1 MTATDERMT
10 GRTAVPRRRT
20 NPIVKT
26 VRNYLGPILI
36 LLILF
41 IILSSNS
48 PNFLT
53 LGNITNI
60 LQQVS
65 VYGLLSIG
73 LTYII
78 LIGNVD
84 LSIGSTVAFSG
95 CLSVTLLSVLNLN
108 LYLAII
114 LTLLAC
120 MLIGLFNGS
129 CLAYTKLPPFIV
141 TLATQMI
148 VRGLAYIITDGYPV
162 ASTSKAFNEIG
173 SGRWTISVHDG
184 LKIQI
189 PYSVAFLFLAFLVF
203 GIVLSKTRFGRYI
216 YAVGGNQEAAIHSGI
231 NVRKVRIIVYVIA
244 GALAGC
250 GGIILAA
257 RMGSGQPA
265 NVGIGYEGE
274 AIAASVLG
282 GVSFGGGIGTIGCTI
297 IGTLIMGVINNGLNM
312 LRFEY
317 FYQLIVKGAIILFSV
332 YFDSVKD
339 QLPEWRTKIFGK
351 KR

>member
-1 MTATDERMT
+1 MAATDERMT
-10 GRTAVPRRRT
+10 ERTAAPRRRT
-20 NPIVKT
+20 TPIVKT

-65 VYGLLSIG
+65 IYGLLSIG

-120 MLIGLFNGS
+120 MLIGLFNEN
-129 CLAYTKLPPFIV
+129 CLTYK
-141 TLATQMI
+141 
-148 VRGLAYIITDGYPV
+148 
-162 ASTSKAFNEIG
+162 IG
-173 SGRWTISVHDG
+173 RAHV
-184 LKIQI
+184 
-189 PYSVAFLFLAFLVF
+189 
-203 GIVLSKTRFGRYI
+203 
-216 YAVGGNQEAAIHSGI
+216 
-231 NVRKVRIIVYVIA
+231 
-244 GALAGC
+244 
-250 GGIILAA
+250 
-257 RMGSGQPA
+257 
-265 NVGIGYEGE
+265 
-274 AIAASVLG
+274 
-282 GVSFGGGIGTIGCTI
+282 
-297 IGTLIMGVINNGLNM
+297 
-312 LRFEY
+312 
-317 FYQLIVKGAIILFSV
+317 
-332 YFDSVKD
+332 
-339 QLPEWRTKIFGK
+339 
-351 KR
+351 

>member
-1 MTATDERMT
+1 MTTENPLEATPAKQSNTFLKWLR
-10 GRTAVPRRRT
+10 G
-20 NPIVKT
+20 
-26 VRNYLGPILI
+26 YLGPIMI
-36 LLILF
+36 LLFLIVILT
-41 IILSSNS
+41 LNS

-84 LSIGSTVAFSG
+84 LSIGSTVAFAG
-95 CLSVTLLSVLNLN
+95 CLSVTLLSVYNLP
-108 LYLAII
+108 LGVSLI
-114 LTLLAC
+114 LTLIAC
-120 MLIGLFNGS
+120 GLIGLFNGGM
-129 CLAYTKLPPFIV
+129 LAYTKLPPFIV

-148 VRGLAYIITDGYPV
+148 VRGTAYIITDGYPV
-162 ASTSKAFNEIG
+162 SSTSKTFNSIG
-173 SGRWTISVHDG
+173 SGRWTIPMGDV
-184 LKIQI
+184 KVQI

-203 GIVLSKTRFGRYI
+203 GIILSKTKFGRYI

-231 NVRKVRIIVYVIA
+231 DVKKVRIIVYVIA
-244 GALAGC
+244 ACLAGC

-297 IGTLIMGVINNGLNM
+297 IGTMIMGVINNGLNM

-332 YFDSVKD
+332 YFDSIKET
-339 QLPEWRTKIFGK
+339 LPQWRAKYFPK
-351 KR
+351 K